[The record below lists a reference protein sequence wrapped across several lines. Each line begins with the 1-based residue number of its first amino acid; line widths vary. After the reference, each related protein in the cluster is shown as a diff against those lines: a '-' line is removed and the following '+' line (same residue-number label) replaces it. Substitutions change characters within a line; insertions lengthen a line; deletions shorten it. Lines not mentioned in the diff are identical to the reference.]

1 MNVMK
6 HITYYILHITYY
18 ILHITL
24 LCDAMRCDDDNYLS
38 HRTSV
43 GAEGRH
49 SFLAAADTAAAAL
62 ALLLGLHQLLQR
74 VVAAALLLL
83 LRLHELL
90 QGVAATLTRLAMMLR
105 PRLALR
111 LIMLPVGLLGDLQDL
126 LERLIAIAL
135 HRSLNVGEPRVLLT
149 TTGLFARRRK
159 SSNRM
164 FRH

>member
-1 MNVMK
+1 
-6 HITYYILHITYY
+6 
-18 ILHITL
+18 
-24 LCDAMRCDDDNYLS
+24 MRCDDDNYLS

-43 GAEGRH
+43 GAECRH

-62 ALLLGLHQLLQR
+62 ILLLGLHELLHQ

-90 QGVAATLTRLAMMLR
+90 QGVAATLTRLAMLLR

-126 LERLIAIAL
+126 LE
-135 HRSLNVGEPRVLLT
+135 
-149 TTGLFARRRK
+149 
-159 SSNRM
+159 
-164 FRH
+164 

>member
-1 MNVMK
+1 
-6 HITYYILHITYY
+6 
-18 ILHITL
+18 
-24 LCDAMRCDDDNYLS
+24 MRCDDDNYLS

-43 GAEGRH
+43 GAECRH

-62 ALLLGLHQLLQR
+62 VLLLGLHQLLQRVVASALLLLLGLHQLLQR
-74 VVAAALLLL
+74 VVAAALVLLL
-83 LRLHELL
+83 GLHQLL

-135 HRSLNVGEPRVLLT
+135 HCSLNVGQPRVLLT

>member
-1 MNVMK
+1 
-6 HITYYILHITYY
+6 
-18 ILHITL
+18 
-24 LCDAMRCDDDNYLS
+24 MRCDDDNYLS

-43 GAEGRH
+43 GAECRH

-62 ALLLGLHQLLQR
+62 VLLLGLHQ
-74 VVAAALLLL
+74 
-83 LRLHELL
+83 LL

-135 HRSLNVGEPRVLLT
+135 HCSLNVGQPRVLLT

>member
-1 MNVMK
+1 MK
-6 HITYYILHITYY
+6 HI
-18 ILHITL
+18 ITL
-24 LCDAMRCDDDNYLS
+24 LCDAMMIIIYLS

-83 LRLHELL
+83 LSLHQLL
-90 QGVAATLTRLAMMLR
+90 QRVAATLTRLAMLLR

-111 LIMLPVGLLGDLQDL
+111 LTMLLVGLLGDLQDL
-126 LERLIAIAL
+126 LERLIAIAP
-135 HRSLNVGEPRVLLT
+135 HRSLDVSEPRVLLT
-149 TTGLFARRRK
+149 TTGLFVGR
-159 SSNRM
+159 NRI
-164 FRH
+164 RH